1 MTPYEMNTSEAHDPV
16 AGIVDK
22 FTGTVANAATVAS
35 AARPIPTP
43 SLHVL

>member
-1 MTPYEMNTSEAHDPV
+1 MTPYEMNTNEAHDPV
-16 AGIVDK
+16 AGILDK
-22 FTGTVANAATVAS
+22 VKGTAANAATVAS